1 MRHIWD
7 NLSRPRLQSRFRHNY
22 SPISTI
28 NLCAPHHSELIEVL
42 ERLKLNTNTNLLS
55 RRRNLSLA
63 RPFIDDMPIVGCIR
77 CISVRVTWENRAVCE
92 CARSE
97 LVMGEDQEPLNLFT
111 PCGCI
116 FALWVL
122 LWISTLFILLVG
134 MGRRLR
140 PMRLDRLGMCSVIFT
155 IIDNIIFLVHALME
169 ASVGSKCF
177 STWWCL
183 PIGYFFFPLGVIFVN
198 LCVILMVLAPPT
210 DQGHL
215 HDLNLRRRRQ
225 G

>member
-97 LVMGEDQEPLNLFT
+97 LVMGEDQEPLDLFT
-111 PCGCI
+111 PCGCK
-116 FALWVL
+116 FALCVL
-122 LWISTLFILLVG
+122 FWISTLFILIVG
-134 MGRRLR
+134 MRRH
-140 PMRLDRLGMCSVIFT
+140 RLWRQGMGLL
-155 IIDNIIFLVHALME
+155 IINFIFLVLQFLA
-169 ASVGSKCF
+169 ASADSKLYARSF
-177 STWWCL
+177 TWRCV
-183 PIGYFFFPLGVIFVN
+183 PIGTSFFPWLNVCG
-198 LCVILMVLAPPT
+198 ILVVYLFPPT
-210 DQGHL
+210 DPGHL
-215 HDLNLRRRRQ
+215 QGLDIRRRRQ